1 MNTKRLPKFREDKA
15 LAALSKLLE
24 MKGGEADRYWLC
36 KVMYFIER
44 RSLIESGQPMFF
56 GKLYSL
62 PYGPIV
68 SEVND
73 LLKKSTDSSIPSTWE
88 NYLEIIGNTVKLIAT
103 PDQSCLSRFDE
114 EVILKEFSEHQ
125 EENFN
130 DLANFSHKLFEYEST
145 DSHKII
151 RYEKI
156 LKDSGATEE
165 EIKETIEEIYYL
177 GSLEAS
183 LNCAE

>member
-56 GKLYSL
+56 GKLFSL

-73 LLKKSTDSSIPSTWE
+73 LLKKSTDSSIPSTWG
-88 NYLEIIGNTVKLIAT
+88 NYLKIEDNTVKLIAR
-103 PDQSCLSRFDE
+103 PDQSCLSRFE
-114 EVILKEFSEHQ
+114 EEIIAKEFLEHKDDK
-125 EENFN
+125 FK
-130 DLANFSHKLFEYEST
+130 DIAGFSHKLPEYET
-145 DSHKII
+145 TESHRII
-151 RYEKI
+151 EYENI
-156 LKDSGATEE
+156 LKESGASKE

-177 GSLEAS
+177 GSLEAT

>member
-24 MKGGEADRYWLC
+24 MKGGKADRYWLC

-56 GKLYSL
+56 GKLFSL

-73 LLKKSTDSSIPSTWE
+73 LLKKSTDLSIPSTWG
-88 NYLEIIGNTVKLIAT
+88 NYLEIEGNTVKLIAP
-103 PDQSCLSRFDE
+103 PDQSCLSQFDE
-114 EVILKEFSEHQ
+114 EVIFKEFSEHQ

-130 DLANFSHKLFEYEST
+130 DLSNFSHKLHEYEST
-145 DSHKII
+145 DSRKII
-151 RYEKI
+151 SYEKI
-156 LKDSGATEE
+156 LRDTGATEK

-177 GSLEAS
+177 GSLEAT